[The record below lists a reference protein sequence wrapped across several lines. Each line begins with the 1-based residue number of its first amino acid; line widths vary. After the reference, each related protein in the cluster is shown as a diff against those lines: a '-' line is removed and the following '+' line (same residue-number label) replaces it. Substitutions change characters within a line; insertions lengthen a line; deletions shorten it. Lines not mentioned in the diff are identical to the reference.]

1 MENSILPKTQ
11 LDTFVNMKITVE
23 KKLRKIVNGH
33 SEGFTMIELIM
44 VIVIIGIISA
54 VAIPRYLNLSDLSR
68 EKVAKGVAAAI
79 SSTVQAEH
87 ADLLINGDPYDV
99 NEVLSATAFSGGIKY
114 VTSNPAAKGEIGPS
128 TTEAGGVDFYSTSS
142 KVFTWSYTDDSQTD
156 EIPAV
161 LSEVAGGGGF

>member
-68 EKVAKGVAAAI
+68 EKVAKGVGAAI
-79 SSTVQAEH
+79 NGTVQSEH
-87 ADLLINGDPYDV
+87 ADLLINGDTYDV
-99 NEVLSATAFSGGIKY
+99 NEVLSATTFAGGLQY
-114 VTSNPAAKGEIGPS
+114 VTAVPAAAGEIGVNGANVQFFS
-128 TTEAGGVDFYSTSS
+128 ATG
-142 KVFTWSYTDDSQTD
+142 KVFSWSYIDLNVND